1 MRVAV
6 PRAWVRARRTIL
18 SADTVSFLAAAILY
32 YFASADVKGFA
43 FTLGLSTILD
53 LVVVF
58 LFTHPIV
65 SSLSRSASF
74 GSARFSGLGSVRVG
88 GIATSDDVP
97 VEPRR
102 RPKRTR
108 RAAAAETSPK
118 VAVLDED
125 DQVIDAGESADDA
138 DAVVDESGEAESPP
152 EPRRRTTPQ
161 AGTAAE
167 RAAARRARMREQG
180 DDGKEQR

>member
-1 MRVAV
+1 
-6 PRAWVRARRTIL
+6 
-18 SADTVSFLAAAILY
+18 
-32 YFASADVKGFA
+32 
-43 FTLGLSTILD
+43 
-53 LVVVF
+53 
-58 LFTHPIV
+58 
-65 SSLSRSASF
+65 
-74 GSARFSGLGSVRVG
+74 
-88 GIATSDDVP
+88 
-97 VEPRR
+97 
-102 RPKRTR
+102 
-108 RAAAAETSPK
+108 
-118 VAVLDED
+118 VLDED